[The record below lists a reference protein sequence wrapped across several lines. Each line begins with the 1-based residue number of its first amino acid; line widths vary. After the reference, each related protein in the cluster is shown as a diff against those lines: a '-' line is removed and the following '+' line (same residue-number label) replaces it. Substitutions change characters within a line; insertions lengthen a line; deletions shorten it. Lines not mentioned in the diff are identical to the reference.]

1 MEVCVSGNEIR
12 KVLRYGHLLRTQLD
26 PGTYRLA
33 IRSAAPGNCKG
44 ALIAKKRL
52 VLAGGERLTV
62 VASYRNHARALLVFD
77 DREALAW
84 IEDGGFSTFGIM
96 QNGARL
102 RSLDLFVAAP
112 ISTGAAAT
120 TPTVPGLRKGQQ
132 QGGPTEPGALVLWV
146 AKAGT
151 SRVIIG
157 PRLVQMREG
166 RINHLVA
173 VGTHPYNARFVF
185 FSTALDR

>member
-1 MEVCVSGNEIR
+1 
-12 KVLRYGHLLRTQLD
+12 
-26 PGTYRLA
+26 
-33 IRSAAPGNCKG
+33 
-44 ALIAKKRL
+44 
-52 VLAGGERLTV
+52 
-62 VASYRNHARALLVFD
+62 
-77 DREALAW
+77 
-84 IEDGGFSTFGIM
+84 M

-112 ISTGAAAT
+112 IRTGAAAT

-132 QGGPTEPGALVLWV
+132 QGGPPGPGALVLWV